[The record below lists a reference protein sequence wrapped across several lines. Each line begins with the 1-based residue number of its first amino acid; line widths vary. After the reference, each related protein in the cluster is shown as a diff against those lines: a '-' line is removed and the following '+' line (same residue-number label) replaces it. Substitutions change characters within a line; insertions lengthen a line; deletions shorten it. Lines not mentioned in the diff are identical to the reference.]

1 VEEQKQIPFGDD
13 NQKDNGNCKN
23 QKDNGNCKKQKRKNK
38 SNSEGSLC
46 GGGFREGGRGRR
58 R

>member
-1 VEEQKQIPFGDD
+1 MTTRKTTATA
-13 NQKDNGNCKN
+13 KTRKTTATA
-23 QKDNGNCKKQKRKNK
+23 KTRKTTATAKTKKENK